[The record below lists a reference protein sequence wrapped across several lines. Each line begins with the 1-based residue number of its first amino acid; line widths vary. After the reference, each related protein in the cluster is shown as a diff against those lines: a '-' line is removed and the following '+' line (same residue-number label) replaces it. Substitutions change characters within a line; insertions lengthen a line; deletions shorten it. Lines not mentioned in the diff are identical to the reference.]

1 MEIYIIHTM
10 NLEAYSGDDHKSIS
24 GSIVVDLEV
33 GDTFDVRVTYNT
45 MYSYHGN
52 GFTGFYLS
60 P

>member
-1 MEIYIIHTM
+1 
-10 NLEAYSGDDHKSIS
+10 
-24 GSIVVDLEV
+24 VDLEV

-45 MYSYHGN
+45 MYAGHGN